1 MDKVEVK
8 VTWGLVWALWWRM
21 ALIGLGVSVVLW
33 LIMFLIGF
41 AALIPFIGAY

>member
-21 ALIGLGVSVVLW
+21 VIIGLGVYAVIVLPII
-33 LIMFLIGF
+33 LIAG
-41 AALIPFIGAY
+41 ATALIPW